1 MNRFKILS
9 EQEVQKLHS
18 ASLDIL
24 NTIGIKIDSE
34 KARKMLEEAG
44 AKVNHE
50 TMMVHFP
57 PNLVDES
64 IKKAPQRVIYG
75 ARNPEYDLVLETGG
89 DTFCRPLIG
98 AEGYIDLETGK
109 YRRVQLSDVKDWVIL
124 VDALEN
130 ISYYGGPYPADP
142 PLDEGGDARV
152 LRILLENTEKHTAAY
167 SGKNPKKYM
176 KYMIE
181 LSVAVMGSEEE
192 LKRRPIFNLVVGTL
206 SPLELDE
213 LTTDT
218 FFLYG
223 KYGIPIEL
231 VPMPIAGGTA
241 PVTIAGTLLLSHAEM
256 LAGIAI
262 AEIANP
268 EAPMVYRPGPVI
280 MDMSSGAGLEATV
293 ENAMMA
299 AAGAQLMR
307 ETYGIPTNM
316 MGQVTDSLISDGQS
330 MIERVFNTLLPALA
344 GANIVSGAG
353 QVEHV
358 YTLDPVQLVID
369 DEIVGMTKRILR
381 GFEINDDTLGLEAL
395 ARVGPGG
402 NFLTDKHTLK
412 YFKTEYFKPRIFNRG
427 TREIW
432 QSKGAKD
439 LNENARQRAKTILK
453 EHKPTPLADNV
464 VKELDS
470 IIKRLG

>member
-1 MNRFKILS
+1 MNVFKILS

-18 ASLDIL
+18 AALDIL
-24 NTIGIKIDSE
+24 NTIGLKVDSE
-34 KARKMLEEAG
+34 RVRKMLEEAG
-44 AKVNHE
+44 ATVNHE
-50 TMMVHFP
+50 TMMVCFP

-64 IKKAPQRVIYG
+64 VKKAPQRVIYG
-75 ARNPEYDLVLETGG
+75 ARNPKYDLILEPGG

-109 YRRVQLSDVKDWVIL
+109 YRHVQLSDVKDWVIL

-130 ISYYGGPYPADP
+130 ISYHGGPYPADP
-142 PLDEGGDARV
+142 PLDEGGDVRV

-181 LSVAVMGSEEE
+181 LALAVMGSAEE
-192 LKRRPIFNLVVGTL
+192 LKKRPIFNLIVGTL

-218 FFLYG
+218 LFLYG

-231 VPMPIAGGTA
+231 VPMPIAGGTG
-241 PVTIAGTLLLSHAEM
+241 PVTVAGLTLLSHTEL
-256 LAGIAI
+256 LAGIAV

-268 EAPMVYRPGPVI
+268 GAPMVYRPGPVVL
-280 MDMSSGAGLEATV
+280 DMSTAAGLEGTV
-293 ENAMMA
+293 ENAMISA
-299 AAGAQLMR
+299 AQVQLMR

-316 MGQVTDSLISDGQS
+316 IGQVTDSLIPDGQS

-369 DEIVGMTKRILR
+369 DEIAGMTKRILR
-381 GFEINDDTLGLEAL
+381 GFEVNDDTLGLEAL

-402 NFLTDKHTLK
+402 NFLSDDHTLILQN
-412 YFKTEYFKPRIFNRG
+412 RI
-427 TREIW
+427 
-432 QSKGAKD
+432 
-439 LNENARQRAKTILK
+439 L
-453 EHKPTPLADNV
+453 
-464 VKELDS
+464 
-470 IIKRLG
+470 

>member
-89 DTFCRPLIG
+89 ATFCRPLIG

-109 YRRVQLSDVKDWVIL
+109 YRHAQLSDVKDWATL
-124 VDALEN
+124 VDALDN

-176 KYMIE
+176 EYMIE
-181 LSVAVMGSEEE
+181 LAVAVMGSNYLENVT
-192 LKRRPIFNLVVGTL
+192 RRATL
-206 SPLELDE
+206 RSSPVR
-213 LTTDT
+213 
-218 FFLYG
+218 
-223 KYGIPIEL
+223 K
-231 VPMPIAGGTA
+231 
-241 PVTIAGTLLLSHAEM
+241 
-256 LAGIAI
+256 
-262 AEIANP
+262 
-268 EAPMVYRPGPVI
+268 
-280 MDMSSGAGLEATV
+280 
-293 ENAMMA
+293 
-299 AAGAQLMR
+299 
-307 ETYGIPTNM
+307 
-316 MGQVTDSLISDGQS
+316 DGQNYIS
-330 MIERVFNTLLPALA
+330 VF
-344 GANIVSGAG
+344 
-353 QVEHV
+353 
-358 YTLDPVQLVID
+358 
-369 DEIVGMTKRILR
+369 
-381 GFEINDDTLGLEAL
+381 
-395 ARVGPGG
+395 
-402 NFLTDKHTLK
+402 
-412 YFKTEYFKPRIFNRG
+412 
-427 TREIW
+427 
-432 QSKGAKD
+432 
-439 LNENARQRAKTILK
+439 
-453 EHKPTPLADNV
+453 
-464 VKELDS
+464 
-470 IIKRLG
+470 II